1 MTNPYSKKH
10 ATRQKAK
17 IQNSTDMAKYFLPL
31 PQRPITGQ
39 NATATRKPSPRQAY
53 PRPTLPPLYP
63 FSTPPPPFQPSI
75 INYQLSIKKK
85 SPATASGAGLVSLSN
100 KDSSIISV
108 INNYFNF
115 MARLYN
121 CRNHLVLFNNST
133 LDSIDNIPN
142 VIICHIRPGRQTHTN
157 LEQCLTHTVDIC
169 RGILIHWLLVHRFP

>member
-17 IQNSTDMAKYFLPL
+17 IQNSTDMAKYFFHLSLSTISHP
-31 PQRPITGQ
+31 T
-39 NATATRKPSPRQAY
+39 TREPSPRQAY
-53 PRPTLPPLYP
+53 PRPSPPPLYP
-63 FSTPPPPFQPSI
+63 LSTPSLPLRPPFNLQLSI
-75 INYQLSIKKK
+75 INYQLSIKK

-142 VIICHIRPGRQTHTN
+142 VIICHIRPGGEAHAN
-157 LEQCLTHTVDIC
+157 LE
-169 RGILIHWLLVHRFP
+169 